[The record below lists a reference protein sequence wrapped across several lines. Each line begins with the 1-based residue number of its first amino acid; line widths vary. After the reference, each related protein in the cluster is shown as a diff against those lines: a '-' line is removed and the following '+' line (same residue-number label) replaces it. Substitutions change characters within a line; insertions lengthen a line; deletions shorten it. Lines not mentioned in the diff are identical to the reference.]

1 MTKVKL
7 IETDGAIGFNHE
19 GVFITDVTVSDCG
32 RFPYDKNEAMYQYF
46 LTEEQYETMV
56 SKSKEQG

>member
-7 IETDGAIGFNHE
+7 IETDGVIGFNHE
-19 GVFITDVTVSDCG
+19 CVFITDVTVSDCG
-32 RFPYDKNEAMYQYF
+32 RFSYDKNQAMYQYF

-56 SKSKEQG
+56 SNNKEQS

>member
-7 IETDGAIGFNHE
+7 IKTDGVIGFNHE

-32 RFPYDKNEAMYQYF
+32 RFSYDKNEAMYQYF

-56 SKSKEQG
+56 SKSN